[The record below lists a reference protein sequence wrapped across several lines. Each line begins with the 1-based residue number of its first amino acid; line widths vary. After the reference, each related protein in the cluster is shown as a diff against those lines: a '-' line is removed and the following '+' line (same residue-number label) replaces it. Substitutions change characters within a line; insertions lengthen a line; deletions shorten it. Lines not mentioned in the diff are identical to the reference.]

1 MFEEIL
7 TMITMQ
13 VTCKTIVRNW
23 LFLLLFLVLNGAAIS
38 LSAQDTRNVTE
49 PVFPATC
56 IVVQAPLRS
65 TVAGPN
71 VGPTADEQDAESNA
85 ETTVI
90 QEALDHCAPYKAV
103 ELTLGSDRSYSAFL
117 VNP

>member
-1 MFEEIL
+1 MA
-7 TMITMQ
+7 TQITH
-13 VTCKTIVRNW
+13 KAIVRNW
-23 LFLLLFLVLNGAAIS
+23 LFLLLFLVLNGAAVS

-49 PVFPATC
+49 PIFPATC

-65 TVAGPN
+65 TADGPN
-71 VGPTADEQDAESNA
+71 VGGTAEEQDAESSA

-103 ELTLGSDRSYSAFL
+103 ELALGSDRLQCLPGQSS
-117 VNP
+117 